1 MMLHVTPANNGTRA
15 SSGTRAY
22 LDKAPEDVA
31 AMFDKTAARYDF
43 MNDVMTAGI
52 DRQWRRAVVKAVAPK
67 PGETILDLGAGTG
80 MSSDPFAD
88 LGCRVVP
95 GDFSLGMLQAGKR
108 RRPDLAFVAA
118 DATQL
123 PFPDNTFDAVTISF
137 AIRNVVD
144 HVQGLREMLRV
155 TKPGG
160 RLVVCE
166 FSKPVIEPVRTVYQ
180 EGVLRAIPQLSRLSS
195 NPDSYS
201 YLAESIR
208 DWPAQAEFADRI
220 RSAGWTDVTWRN
232 LTLGIVALHLGR
244 KA

>member
-1 MMLHVTPANNGTRA
+1 
-15 SSGTRAY
+15 
-22 LDKAPEDVA
+22 
-31 AMFDKTAARYDF
+31 MFDQTAEKYDF

-52 DRQWRRAVVKAVAPK
+52 DRQWRRAVVKAVSPR
-67 PGETILDLGAGTG
+67 PGEEILDLGAGTG

-88 LGCRVVP
+88 LGCRTIP
-95 GDFSLGMLQAGKR
+95 GDFSLGMLQVGKR
-108 RRPDLAFVAA
+108 RRPDLAFVAS

-123 PFPDNTFDAVTISF
+123 PFPDDTFDAVTISF

-155 TKPGG
+155 TTPGG

-166 FSKPVIEPVRTVYQ
+166 FSKPVLRPVRAVYN
-180 EGVLRAIPQLSRLSS
+180 EGVLRVIPQLSRLSS

-208 DWPAQAEFADRI
+208 GWPAQEEFAEQVRA
-220 RSAGWTDVTWRN
+220 AGWSDVTWKN
-232 LTLGIVALHLGR
+232 LTLGVVALHLGTKR
-244 KA
+244 